1 MSKSRKVVKIVL
13 NSIEIKTKNN
23 QVYCQGYSPYPYYH
37 SNVPGYVELSNKYI
51 QFKNGRM
58 CNASNYRL
66 IYNYDTRVRIYFK
79 PTKHTIEEY
88 ILAIK
93 EAEEHKWPNLNCPMK
108 AMGLKCNYFPNGFRV
123 QILKTKKGYKVT
135 SFKHKKLEPNW
146 RNRRGGQSQYI
157 TYDEIKDVIDLC
169 KVEML

>member
-13 NSIEIKTKNN
+13 NGINIKIKNGE
-23 QVYCQGYSPYPYYH
+23 VYNEHKKYSYCIGY
-37 SNVPGYVELSNKYI
+37 NGGYVPLSFECI
-51 QFKNGRM
+51 HFKNGRIA
-58 CNASNYRL
+58 NSSNYRL
-66 IYNYDTRVRIYFK
+66 IYNYDTGVRIYFK

-146 RNRRGGQSQYI
+146 RKRKGSQSQYI